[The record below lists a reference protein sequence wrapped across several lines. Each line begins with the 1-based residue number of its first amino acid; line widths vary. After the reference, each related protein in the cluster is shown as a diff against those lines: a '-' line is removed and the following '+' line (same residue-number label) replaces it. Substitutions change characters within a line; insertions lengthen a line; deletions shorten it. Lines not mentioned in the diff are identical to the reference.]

1 MGLVEELGAGE
12 GGAGDG
18 VGEGFGL
25 GFCAGRGG
33 EGGLGFGG
41 GGSVGEEVDF
51 VGDGAAEVVEGFADI
66 GGVVVGFVCVLG
78 AGSFVKRC

>member
-1 MGLVEELGAGE
+1 MVEELGAGK
-12 GGAGDG
+12 GGASDG

-25 GFCAGRGG
+25 RFCAGRGG

-41 GGSVGEEVDF
+41 GGGVGEEVDF

-66 GGVVVGFVCVLG
+66 GGVVVGFVCVLRS
-78 AGSFVKRC
+78 GSVVRPY